1 MYRISFDTIGEL
13 AEDEVWKY
21 THILVVID
29 NFTRWVELYP
39 MRGTTAREAARALL
53 NHAGRYGHAAEW
65 LSDRGS
71 QFVNEI
77 LSELASLMGVTH
89 KLTIAHSKEE
99 NAIVERVNK
108 EVMRYLRALLYEA
121 GKFDNWSDYLPMVMR
136 IINSTV
142 HENTGV
148 SPAELMMPWIN
159 IDRLL
164 VNNETENTE
173 ETKPLSQWSQR
184 MLQVHLRLINAAQ
197 HRQEMSDNLHLADRP
212 QEITVFAP
220 NSYVLM
226 TYPEGAMGARPPNK
240 FNTNLKGPL
249 KVIRSVG
256 SKYTLLNLITNK
268 LEEVHVTRLRPFY
281 YDPAVTD
288 PANVASKD
296 YQEFKVAQILR
307 HEGSPARYGQMDFL
321 VQ

>member
-1 MYRISFDTIGEL
+1 
-13 AEDEVWKY
+13 
-21 THILVVID
+21 
-29 NFTRWVELYP
+29 
-39 MRGTTAREAARALL
+39 
-53 NHAGRYGHAAEW
+53 
-65 LSDRGS
+65 
-71 QFVNEI
+71 
-77 LSELASLMGVTH
+77 
-89 KLTIAHSKEE
+89 
-99 NAIVERVNK
+99 
-108 EVMRYLRALLYEA
+108 
-121 GKFDNWSDYLPMVMR
+121 MVMR

-240 FNTNLKGPL
+240 FDTNLKGPL

-321 VQ
+321 VRWEGYGPEDDLWLPWQSLRNNPVLHEYLFQHNLTRIIPREHKTPYLARHQAKGKL